1 MNKVEMTRGE
11 ERSGGENAAE
21 KEDSRGRGPNAIKTG
36 RRTLVRVT
44 TTTTTNYAERR
55 KRMRKGEVEGE
66 DGRSVI
72 TCTIAET
79 SPKLPLVYVA
89 DPRYILI

>member
-1 MNKVEMTRGE
+1 MPPK
-11 ERSGGENAAE
+11 

-44 TTTTTNYAERR
+44 TATNYAERR

>member
-36 RRTLVRVT
+36 RRTLVRV
-44 TTTTTNYAERR
+44 TTTTNYAERR